1 MTVPLPFTI
10 KVDPLG
16 YSAVEVNGRDVTSE
30 VQAVRIESALG
41 QPTVLSLFSSA
52 AGTIEGEGIVQVT
65 SGEETGTLEEA
76 ARVVSELDPETVE
89 RAAIERTHLQ
99 PEADLTKLML
109 DVVADALR
117 GKT

>member
-1 MTVPLPFTI
+1 MATSRFAI
-10 KVDPLG
+10 EVDPVGHAL
-16 YSAVEVNGRDVTSE
+16 VEVNGQDVTDRVAALRVE
-30 VQAVRIESALG
+30 TQLG
-41 QPTVLSLFSSA
+41 QPSIVTLWQSA
-52 AGTIEGEGIVQVT
+52 TGTIEGEGIVQVT